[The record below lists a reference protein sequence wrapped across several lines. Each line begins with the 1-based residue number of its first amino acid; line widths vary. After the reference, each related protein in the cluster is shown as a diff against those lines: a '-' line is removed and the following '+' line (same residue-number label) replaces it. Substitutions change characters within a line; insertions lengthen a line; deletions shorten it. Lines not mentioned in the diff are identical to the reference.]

1 VSTYKAFEVREETE
15 KNFVGTIV
23 EKSALELAEG
33 SVSIEVCYSSVNY
46 KDALSASG
54 SKAVTREYP
63 HVPGIDAAGTVL
75 ASTDSNFAV
84 GDEVVVTGYDLGMNT
99 AGGFGQQVTVPG
111 GWVTKL
117 PVGLSLRDSMVL
129 GTAGL
134 TAGLCVNKLLLNG
147 ITPEA
152 GKVLVTGATG
162 GVGIIAC
169 ALLVKLGFEVVAS
182 TGKLAETAKLTALGV
197 SEVISREAFSEENPR
212 PMLKE
217 SYAAA
222 VDVAGGTT
230 LVNVIKSLS
239 YGGSVAACGLV
250 DSPAL
255 SATVLPFILRGVNLL
270 GVDSVELP
278 LAQKQQVWNLF
289 ANEWALTDIDSLAE
303 TIVLAELPAVLAK
316 VLAGGAIGRYVLETT
331 LVNVIKSLSYGGSVA
346 ACGLVDSPAL
356 SATVLPFILRG
367 VNLLGVDSVELPLA
381 QKQQVW
387 NLFAN
392 EWALTDID
400 SLAETIVLA
409 ELPAVLAK
417 VLAGGAIGRYVLDL
431 RA

>member
-1 VSTYKAFEVREETE
+1 MSTYKAFEVREETE

-222 VDVAGGTT
+222 VDVAGG
-230 LVNVIKSLS
+230 
-239 YGGSVAACGLV
+239 A
-250 DSPAL
+250 
-255 SATVLPFILRGVNLL
+255 
-270 GVDSVELP
+270 
-278 LAQKQQVWNLF
+278 
-289 ANEWALTDIDSLAE
+289 
-303 TIVLAELPAVLAK
+303 
-316 VLAGGAIGRYVLETT
+316 T

>member
-278 LAQKQQVWNLF
+278 LDQKQQIWNLF
-289 ANEWALTDIDSLAE
+289 ANEWALTDIE
-303 TIVLAELPAVLAK
+303 
-316 VLAGGAIGRYVLETT
+316 
-331 LVNVIKSLSYGGSVA
+331 
-346 ACGLVDSPAL
+346 
-356 SATVLPFILRG
+356 
-367 VNLLGVDSVELPLA
+367 
-381 QKQQVW
+381 
-387 NLFAN
+387 
-392 EWALTDID
+392 

>member
-1 VSTYKAFEVREETE
+1 MSTYKAFEVREETE
-15 KNFVGTIV
+15 KNFVGAIV

-33 SVSIEVCYSSVNY
+33 SVSIEVHYSSVNY

-63 HVPGIDAAGTVL
+63 HVPGIDAAGKVL

-303 TIVLAELPAVLAK
+303 TIVLAELPAVLVK
-316 VLAGGAIGRYVLETT
+316 VLAGGAV
-331 LVNVIKSLSYGGSVA
+331 
-346 ACGLVDSPAL
+346 
-356 SATVLPFILRG
+356 
-367 VNLLGVDSVELPLA
+367 
-381 QKQQVW
+381 
-387 NLFAN
+387 
-392 EWALTDID
+392 
-400 SLAETIVLA
+400 
-409 ELPAVLAK
+409 
-417 VLAGGAIGRYVLDL
+417 GRYVLDL

>member
-1 VSTYKAFEVREETE
+1 MSTYKAFEVREETE

-63 HVPGIDAAGTVL
+63 HVPGIDAAGTVI

-134 TAGLCVNKLLLNG
+134 TAGLCVNKLLLND

-316 VLAGGAIGRYVLETT
+316 VLAGGAIGRYVL
-331 LVNVIKSLSYGGSVA
+331 
-346 ACGLVDSPAL
+346 
-356 SATVLPFILRG
+356 
-367 VNLLGVDSVELPLA
+367 
-381 QKQQVW
+381 
-387 NLFAN
+387 
-392 EWALTDID
+392 
-400 SLAETIVLA
+400 
-409 ELPAVLAK
+409 
-417 VLAGGAIGRYVLDL
+417 DL

>member
-1 VSTYKAFEVREETE
+1 MSTYKAFEVREETE
-15 KNFVGTIV
+15 KKFVGAIV
-23 EKSALELAEG
+23 EKSALELVEG
-33 SVSIEVCYSSVNY
+33 SVSIEVHYSSVNY

-117 PVGLSLRDSMVL
+117 PVGLSLHDSMVL

-182 TGKLAETAKLTALGV
+182 TGKLAEAAKLTALGV

-222 VDVAGGTT
+222 VDVAGGAT

-278 LAQKQQVWNLF
+278 LAQKQQIWNLF
-289 ANEWALTDIDSLAE
+289 ANEWA
-303 TIVLAELPAVLAK
+303 V
-316 VLAGGAIGRYVLETT
+316 
-331 LVNVIKSLSYGGSVA
+331 
-346 ACGLVDSPAL
+346 
-356 SATVLPFILRG
+356 
-367 VNLLGVDSVELPLA
+367 
-381 QKQQVW
+381 
-387 NLFAN
+387 
-392 EWALTDID
+392 TDID

>member
-1 VSTYKAFEVREETE
+1 MSTYKAFEVREETE
-15 KNFVGTIV
+15 KKFVGAIV

-33 SVSIEVCYSSVNY
+33 SVSIEVHYSSVNY

-278 LAQKQQVWNLF
+278 LAQKQQ
-289 ANEWALTDIDSLAE
+289 I
-303 TIVLAELPAVLAK
+303 
-316 VLAGGAIGRYVLETT
+316 
-331 LVNVIKSLSYGGSVA
+331 
-346 ACGLVDSPAL
+346 
-356 SATVLPFILRG
+356 
-367 VNLLGVDSVELPLA
+367 
-381 QKQQVW
+381 W

>member
-1 VSTYKAFEVREETE
+1 MSTYKAFEVREETE
-15 KNFVGTIV
+15 KKFVGAIV
-23 EKSALELAEG
+23 EKSALELVEG
-33 SVSIEVCYSSVNY
+33 SVSIEVHYSSVNY

-117 PVGLSLRDSMVL
+117 PVGLSLHDSMVL

-147 ITPEA
+147 ITPES

-182 TGKLAETAKLTALGV
+182 TGKLAEAAKLTALGV

-222 VDVAGGTT
+222 VDVAGGAT

-278 LAQKQQVWNLF
+278 LAQKQQ
-289 ANEWALTDIDSLAE
+289 I
-303 TIVLAELPAVLAK
+303 
-316 VLAGGAIGRYVLETT
+316 
-331 LVNVIKSLSYGGSVA
+331 
-346 ACGLVDSPAL
+346 
-356 SATVLPFILRG
+356 
-367 VNLLGVDSVELPLA
+367 
-381 QKQQVW
+381 W

>member
-1 VSTYKAFEVREETE
+1 MSTYKAFEVREETE

-278 LAQKQQVWNLF
+278 LAQKQQIWNLF
-289 ANEWALTDIDSLAE
+289 ANEWALTE
-303 TIVLAELPAVLAK
+303 
-316 VLAGGAIGRYVLETT
+316 
-331 LVNVIKSLSYGGSVA
+331 
-346 ACGLVDSPAL
+346 
-356 SATVLPFILRG
+356 
-367 VNLLGVDSVELPLA
+367 
-381 QKQQVW
+381 
-387 NLFAN
+387 
-392 EWALTDID
+392 ID

>member
-1 VSTYKAFEVREETE
+1 VSTYKAFEVREEIE
-15 KNFVGTIV
+15 KKFVGAIV

-33 SVSIEVCYSSVNY
+33 SVSIEVHYSSVNY

-63 HVPGIDAAGTVL
+63 HVPGIDAAGKVL
-75 ASTDSNFAV
+75 ASTDSHFAV

-134 TAGLCVNKLLLNG
+134 TAGLCVNKLLLNS

-162 GVGIIAC
+162 GVGIITC

-182 TGKLAETAKLTALGV
+182 TGKLAETAKLMALGV

-217 SYAAA
+217 GYAAA

-303 TIVLAELPAVLAK
+303 TMVLAELPAVLAK
-316 VLAGGAIGRYVLETT
+316 VLAGGAV
-331 LVNVIKSLSYGGSVA
+331 
-346 ACGLVDSPAL
+346 
-356 SATVLPFILRG
+356 
-367 VNLLGVDSVELPLA
+367 
-381 QKQQVW
+381 
-387 NLFAN
+387 
-392 EWALTDID
+392 
-400 SLAETIVLA
+400 
-409 ELPAVLAK
+409 
-417 VLAGGAIGRYVLDL
+417 GRYVLDL

>member
-1 VSTYKAFEVREETE
+1 MSTYKAFEVREEIE
-15 KNFVGTIV
+15 KKFVGAIV

-33 SVSIEVCYSSVNY
+33 SVSIEVHYSSVNY

-63 HVPGIDAAGTVL
+63 HVPGIDAAGKVL

-134 TAGLCVNKLLLNG
+134 TAGLCVNKLLLNS

-182 TGKLAETAKLTALGV
+182 TGKLAETAKLMALGV

-217 SYAAA
+217 GYAAA

-278 LAQKQQVWNLF
+278 LAQKQQIWNLF

-303 TIVLAELPAVLAK
+303 TMVLAELPAVLAK
-316 VLAGGAIGRYVLETT
+316 VLAGGAV
-331 LVNVIKSLSYGGSVA
+331 
-346 ACGLVDSPAL
+346 
-356 SATVLPFILRG
+356 
-367 VNLLGVDSVELPLA
+367 
-381 QKQQVW
+381 
-387 NLFAN
+387 
-392 EWALTDID
+392 
-400 SLAETIVLA
+400 
-409 ELPAVLAK
+409 
-417 VLAGGAIGRYVLDL
+417 GRYVLDL

>member
-278 LAQKQQVWNLF
+278 LDQKQQIWN
-289 ANEWALTDIDSLAE
+289 
-303 TIVLAELPAVLAK
+303 
-316 VLAGGAIGRYVLETT
+316 
-331 LVNVIKSLSYGGSVA
+331 
-346 ACGLVDSPAL
+346 
-356 SATVLPFILRG
+356 
-367 VNLLGVDSVELPLA
+367 
-381 QKQQVW
+381 Q
-387 NLFAN
+387 FAN

>member
-1 VSTYKAFEVREETE
+1 M
-15 KNFVGTIV
+15 
-23 EKSALELAEG
+23 
-33 SVSIEVCYSSVNY
+33 
-46 KDALSASG
+46 
-54 SKAVTREYP
+54 
-63 HVPGIDAAGTVL
+63 
-75 ASTDSNFAV
+75 

-182 TGKLAETAKLTALGV
+182 TGKLAETAKLMALGV

-316 VLAGGAIGRYVLETT
+316 VLAGGAV
-331 LVNVIKSLSYGGSVA
+331 
-346 ACGLVDSPAL
+346 
-356 SATVLPFILRG
+356 
-367 VNLLGVDSVELPLA
+367 
-381 QKQQVW
+381 
-387 NLFAN
+387 
-392 EWALTDID
+392 
-400 SLAETIVLA
+400 
-409 ELPAVLAK
+409 
-417 VLAGGAIGRYVLDL
+417 GRYVLDL

>member
-1 VSTYKAFEVREETE
+1 MSTYKAFEVREEIE
-15 KNFVGTIV
+15 KKFVGAIV

-33 SVSIEVCYSSVNY
+33 SVSIEVHYSSVNY

-63 HVPGIDAAGTVL
+63 HVPGIDAAGKVL

-134 TAGLCVNKLLLNG
+134 TAGLCVNKLLLNS

-182 TGKLAETAKLTALGV
+182 TGKLAETAKLMALGV

-217 SYAAA
+217 GYAAA

-278 LAQKQQVWNLF
+278 LAQKQQIWNLF

-303 TIVLAELPAVLAK
+303 TIALAELPAVLAK
-316 VLAGGAIGRYVLETT
+316 VLAGGAV
-331 LVNVIKSLSYGGSVA
+331 
-346 ACGLVDSPAL
+346 
-356 SATVLPFILRG
+356 
-367 VNLLGVDSVELPLA
+367 
-381 QKQQVW
+381 
-387 NLFAN
+387 
-392 EWALTDID
+392 
-400 SLAETIVLA
+400 
-409 ELPAVLAK
+409 
-417 VLAGGAIGRYVLDL
+417 GRYVLDL

>member
-1 VSTYKAFEVREETE
+1 MNTYKAFEVREETE
-15 KNFVGTIV
+15 KSFVGAIV

-33 SVSIEVCYSSVNY
+33 SVSIEVHYSSVNY

-63 HVPGIDAAGTVL
+63 HVPGIDAAGKVL

-134 TAGLCVNKLLLNG
+134 TAGLCVNKLLTNG

-162 GVGIIAC
+162 GVGSITC
-169 ALLVKLGFEVVAS
+169 VLLVKLGFEVVAS
-182 TGKLAETAKLTALGV
+182 TGKSAETAKLTALGV

-289 ANEWALTDIDSLAE
+289 ANEWALTDMDSLAE
-303 TIVLAELPAVLAK
+303 TIALAELPAVLAK
-316 VLAGGAIGRYVLETT
+316 VLAGGAV
-331 LVNVIKSLSYGGSVA
+331 
-346 ACGLVDSPAL
+346 
-356 SATVLPFILRG
+356 
-367 VNLLGVDSVELPLA
+367 
-381 QKQQVW
+381 
-387 NLFAN
+387 
-392 EWALTDID
+392 
-400 SLAETIVLA
+400 
-409 ELPAVLAK
+409 
-417 VLAGGAIGRYVLDL
+417 GRYVLDL

>member
-1 VSTYKAFEVREETE
+1 MSTYKAFEVREETE

-33 SVSIEVCYSSVNY
+33 SVSIEVHYSSVNY

-278 LAQKQQVWNLF
+278 LAQKQQ
-289 ANEWALTDIDSLAE
+289 I
-303 TIVLAELPAVLAK
+303 
-316 VLAGGAIGRYVLETT
+316 
-331 LVNVIKSLSYGGSVA
+331 
-346 ACGLVDSPAL
+346 
-356 SATVLPFILRG
+356 
-367 VNLLGVDSVELPLA
+367 
-381 QKQQVW
+381 W

>member
-1 VSTYKAFEVREETE
+1 MSTYKAFEVREETE
-15 KNFVGTIV
+15 KKFVGAIV
-23 EKSALELAEG
+23 EKSALELVEG
-33 SVSIEVCYSSVNY
+33 SVSIEVHYSSVNY

-182 TGKLAETAKLTALGV
+182 TGKLAEAAKLTALGV

-222 VDVAGGTT
+222 VDVAGGAT

-278 LAQKQQVWNLF
+278 LAQKQQIWNLF
-289 ANEWALTDIDSLAE
+289 ANEWAPTDIE
-303 TIVLAELPAVLAK
+303 
-316 VLAGGAIGRYVLETT
+316 
-331 LVNVIKSLSYGGSVA
+331 
-346 ACGLVDSPAL
+346 
-356 SATVLPFILRG
+356 
-367 VNLLGVDSVELPLA
+367 
-381 QKQQVW
+381 
-387 NLFAN
+387 
-392 EWALTDID
+392 

>member
-1 VSTYKAFEVREETE
+1 MSTYKAFEVREEIE
-15 KNFVGTIV
+15 KKFVGAIV

-33 SVSIEVCYSSVNY
+33 SVSIEVHYSSVNY

-134 TAGLCVNKLLLNG
+134 TAGLCVNKLLLSG

-162 GVGIIAC
+162 GVGIITC

-182 TGKLAETAKLTALGV
+182 TGKLAETAKLMALGV

-316 VLAGGAIGRYVLETT
+316 VLAGGAV
-331 LVNVIKSLSYGGSVA
+331 
-346 ACGLVDSPAL
+346 
-356 SATVLPFILRG
+356 
-367 VNLLGVDSVELPLA
+367 
-381 QKQQVW
+381 
-387 NLFAN
+387 
-392 EWALTDID
+392 
-400 SLAETIVLA
+400 
-409 ELPAVLAK
+409 
-417 VLAGGAIGRYVLDL
+417 GRYVLDL

>member
-1 VSTYKAFEVREETE
+1 MSTYKAFEVREEIE
-15 KNFVGTIV
+15 KKFVGAIV

-33 SVSIEVCYSSVNY
+33 SVSIEVHYSSVNY

-63 HVPGIDAAGTVL
+63 HVPGIDAAGKVL
-75 ASTDSNFAV
+75 ASTDSHFAV

-134 TAGLCVNKLLLNG
+134 TAGLCVNKLLLNS

-162 GVGIIAC
+162 GVGIITC

-182 TGKLAETAKLTALGV
+182 TGKLAETAKLMALGV

-303 TIVLAELPAVLAK
+303 TMVLAELPAVLAK
-316 VLAGGAIGRYVLETT
+316 VLAGGAV
-331 LVNVIKSLSYGGSVA
+331 
-346 ACGLVDSPAL
+346 
-356 SATVLPFILRG
+356 
-367 VNLLGVDSVELPLA
+367 
-381 QKQQVW
+381 
-387 NLFAN
+387 
-392 EWALTDID
+392 
-400 SLAETIVLA
+400 
-409 ELPAVLAK
+409 
-417 VLAGGAIGRYVLDL
+417 GRYVLDL

>member
-1 VSTYKAFEVREETE
+1 MSTYKAFEVREEIE
-15 KNFVGTIV
+15 KKFVGAIV

-33 SVSIEVCYSSVNY
+33 SVSIEVHYSSVNY

-63 HVPGIDAAGTVL
+63 HVPGIDAAGKVL

-134 TAGLCVNKLLLNG
+134 TAGLCVNKLLLSG

-162 GVGIIAC
+162 GVGIITC

-182 TGKLAETAKLTALGV
+182 TGKLAETAKLMALGV

-217 SYAAA
+217 GYAAA

-303 TIVLAELPAVLAK
+303 TIVLSELPAVLAK
-316 VLAGGAIGRYVLETT
+316 VLAGGAV
-331 LVNVIKSLSYGGSVA
+331 
-346 ACGLVDSPAL
+346 
-356 SATVLPFILRG
+356 
-367 VNLLGVDSVELPLA
+367 
-381 QKQQVW
+381 
-387 NLFAN
+387 
-392 EWALTDID
+392 
-400 SLAETIVLA
+400 
-409 ELPAVLAK
+409 
-417 VLAGGAIGRYVLDL
+417 GRYVLDL

>member
-1 VSTYKAFEVREETE
+1 MSTYKAFEVREETE

-33 SVSIEVCYSSVNY
+33 SVSIQVCYSSVNY

-75 ASTDSNFAV
+75 VSTDSNFAV

-278 LAQKQQVWNLF
+278 LDQKQQIWN
-289 ANEWALTDIDSLAE
+289 
-303 TIVLAELPAVLAK
+303 
-316 VLAGGAIGRYVLETT
+316 
-331 LVNVIKSLSYGGSVA
+331 
-346 ACGLVDSPAL
+346 
-356 SATVLPFILRG
+356 
-367 VNLLGVDSVELPLA
+367 
-381 QKQQVW
+381 Q
-387 NLFAN
+387 FAN

>member
-1 VSTYKAFEVREETE
+1 MSKYKAFEVREEIE
-15 KNFVGTIV
+15 KKFVGAIV

-33 SVSIEVCYSSVNY
+33 SVSIEVHYSSVNY

-63 HVPGIDAAGTVL
+63 HVPGIDAAGKVL

-134 TAGLCVNKLLLNG
+134 TAGLCVNKLLLNN

-182 TGKLAETAKLTALGV
+182 TGKSAETAKLMALGV

-217 SYAAA
+217 GYAAA

-255 SATVLPFILRGVNLL
+255 SATVFPFILRGVNLL
-270 GVDSVELP
+270 GIDSVELP

-303 TIVLAELPAVLAK
+303 TMVLAELPAVLAK
-316 VLAGGAIGRYVLETT
+316 VLAGGAV
-331 LVNVIKSLSYGGSVA
+331 
-346 ACGLVDSPAL
+346 
-356 SATVLPFILRG
+356 
-367 VNLLGVDSVELPLA
+367 
-381 QKQQVW
+381 
-387 NLFAN
+387 
-392 EWALTDID
+392 
-400 SLAETIVLA
+400 
-409 ELPAVLAK
+409 
-417 VLAGGAIGRYVLDL
+417 GRYVLDL

>member
-1 VSTYKAFEVREETE
+1 MSTYKAFEVREETE
-15 KNFVGTIV
+15 KNFVGAIV

-33 SVSIEVCYSSVNY
+33 SVSIEVHYSSVNY

-63 HVPGIDAAGTVL
+63 HVPGIDAAGKVL

-134 TAGLCVNKLLLNG
+134 TAGLCVNKLLSNG

-278 LAQKQQVWNLF
+278 LAQKKQVWNLF
-289 ANEWALTDIDSLAE
+289 ANEWALSDIDSLAE
-303 TIVLAELPAVLAK
+303 NIVLAELPAVLAK
-316 VLAGGAIGRYVLETT
+316 VLAGGAV
-331 LVNVIKSLSYGGSVA
+331 
-346 ACGLVDSPAL
+346 
-356 SATVLPFILRG
+356 
-367 VNLLGVDSVELPLA
+367 
-381 QKQQVW
+381 
-387 NLFAN
+387 
-392 EWALTDID
+392 
-400 SLAETIVLA
+400 
-409 ELPAVLAK
+409 
-417 VLAGGAIGRYVLDL
+417 GRYVLDL

>member
-1 VSTYKAFEVREETE
+1 MSTYKAFEVREEIE
-15 KNFVGTIV
+15 KKFVGAIV

-33 SVSIEVCYSSVNY
+33 SVSIEVHYSSVNY

-63 HVPGIDAAGTVL
+63 HVPGIDAAGKVL

-182 TGKLAETAKLTALGV
+182 TGKLAETAKLMALGV

-303 TIVLAELPAVLAK
+303 TIVLAELPAVLVK
-316 VLAGGAIGRYVLETT
+316 VLAGGAV
-331 LVNVIKSLSYGGSVA
+331 
-346 ACGLVDSPAL
+346 
-356 SATVLPFILRG
+356 
-367 VNLLGVDSVELPLA
+367 
-381 QKQQVW
+381 
-387 NLFAN
+387 
-392 EWALTDID
+392 
-400 SLAETIVLA
+400 
-409 ELPAVLAK
+409 
-417 VLAGGAIGRYVLDL
+417 GRYVLDL

>member
-1 VSTYKAFEVREETE
+1 MSTYKAFEVREETE
-15 KNFVGTIV
+15 KKFVGAIV

-33 SVSIEVCYSSVNY
+33 SVSIEVHYSSVNY

-63 HVPGIDAAGTVL
+63 HVPGIDAAGKVL

-134 TAGLCVNKLLLNG
+134 TAGLCVNKLLLNN

-182 TGKLAETAKLTALGV
+182 TGKLAETAKLMALGV

-278 LAQKQQVWNLF
+278 LAQKQQIWNLF

-303 TIVLAELPAVLAK
+303 TMVLAELPAVLAK
-316 VLAGGAIGRYVLETT
+316 VLAGGAV
-331 LVNVIKSLSYGGSVA
+331 
-346 ACGLVDSPAL
+346 
-356 SATVLPFILRG
+356 
-367 VNLLGVDSVELPLA
+367 
-381 QKQQVW
+381 
-387 NLFAN
+387 
-392 EWALTDID
+392 
-400 SLAETIVLA
+400 
-409 ELPAVLAK
+409 
-417 VLAGGAIGRYVLDL
+417 GRYVLDL

>member
-1 VSTYKAFEVREETE
+1 MSTYKAFEVREETE

-134 TAGLCVNKLLLNG
+134 TAGLCVNKLLSNG

-197 SEVISREAFSEENPR
+197 SEVISRDAFSEENPR

-316 VLAGGAIGRYVLETT
+316 VLAGGAIGRYVL
-331 LVNVIKSLSYGGSVA
+331 
-346 ACGLVDSPAL
+346 
-356 SATVLPFILRG
+356 
-367 VNLLGVDSVELPLA
+367 
-381 QKQQVW
+381 
-387 NLFAN
+387 
-392 EWALTDID
+392 
-400 SLAETIVLA
+400 
-409 ELPAVLAK
+409 
-417 VLAGGAIGRYVLDL
+417 DL

>member
-1 VSTYKAFEVREETE
+1 MSTYKAFEVREETE

-278 LAQKQQVWNLF
+278 LDQKQQIWN
-289 ANEWALTDIDSLAE
+289 
-303 TIVLAELPAVLAK
+303 
-316 VLAGGAIGRYVLETT
+316 
-331 LVNVIKSLSYGGSVA
+331 
-346 ACGLVDSPAL
+346 
-356 SATVLPFILRG
+356 
-367 VNLLGVDSVELPLA
+367 
-381 QKQQVW
+381 Q
-387 NLFAN
+387 FAN

>member
-1 VSTYKAFEVREETE
+1 MSTYKAFEVREETE
-15 KNFVGTIV
+15 KKFVGAIV
-23 EKSALELAEG
+23 EKSALDLVEG
-33 SVSIEVCYSSVNY
+33 SVSIEVHYSSVNY

-134 TAGLCVNKLLLNG
+134 TAGLCVNKLLVNG
-147 ITPEA
+147 ITPES

-182 TGKLAETAKLTALGV
+182 TGKLAEAAKLTALGV

-222 VDVAGGTT
+222 VDVAGGAT

-278 LAQKQQVWNLF
+278 LAQKQQ
-289 ANEWALTDIDSLAE
+289 I
-303 TIVLAELPAVLAK
+303 
-316 VLAGGAIGRYVLETT
+316 
-331 LVNVIKSLSYGGSVA
+331 
-346 ACGLVDSPAL
+346 
-356 SATVLPFILRG
+356 
-367 VNLLGVDSVELPLA
+367 
-381 QKQQVW
+381 W

>member
-1 VSTYKAFEVREETE
+1 MSTYKAFEVREETE

-33 SVSIEVCYSSVNY
+33 TVSIEVCYSSVNY

-316 VLAGGAIGRYVLETT
+316 VLAGGAIGRYVL
-331 LVNVIKSLSYGGSVA
+331 
-346 ACGLVDSPAL
+346 
-356 SATVLPFILRG
+356 
-367 VNLLGVDSVELPLA
+367 
-381 QKQQVW
+381 
-387 NLFAN
+387 
-392 EWALTDID
+392 
-400 SLAETIVLA
+400 
-409 ELPAVLAK
+409 
-417 VLAGGAIGRYVLDL
+417 DL

>member
-1 VSTYKAFEVREETE
+1 MSTYKAFEVREETE
-15 KNFVGTIV
+15 KKFVGAIV

-33 SVSIEVCYSSVNY
+33 SVSIEVHYSSVNY

-63 HVPGIDAAGTVL
+63 HVPGIDAAGKVL

-303 TIVLAELPAVLAK
+303 TMVLAELPAVLAK
-316 VLAGGAIGRYVLETT
+316 VLAGGAV
-331 LVNVIKSLSYGGSVA
+331 
-346 ACGLVDSPAL
+346 
-356 SATVLPFILRG
+356 
-367 VNLLGVDSVELPLA
+367 
-381 QKQQVW
+381 
-387 NLFAN
+387 
-392 EWALTDID
+392 
-400 SLAETIVLA
+400 
-409 ELPAVLAK
+409 
-417 VLAGGAIGRYVLDL
+417 GRYVLDL

>member
-33 SVSIEVCYSSVNY
+33 SVSIEVHYSSVNY

-316 VLAGGAIGRYVLETT
+316 VLAGGAV
-331 LVNVIKSLSYGGSVA
+331 
-346 ACGLVDSPAL
+346 
-356 SATVLPFILRG
+356 
-367 VNLLGVDSVELPLA
+367 
-381 QKQQVW
+381 
-387 NLFAN
+387 
-392 EWALTDID
+392 
-400 SLAETIVLA
+400 
-409 ELPAVLAK
+409 
-417 VLAGGAIGRYVLDL
+417 GRYVLDL

>member
-1 VSTYKAFEVREETE
+1 MSTYKAFEVREEIE
-15 KNFVGTIV
+15 KKFVGAIV

-33 SVSIEVCYSSVNY
+33 SVSIEVHYSSVNY

-63 HVPGIDAAGTVL
+63 HVPGIDAAGKVL

-217 SYAAA
+217 GYAAA

-230 LVNVIKSLS
+230 LVNVIKSLN

-278 LAQKQQVWNLF
+278 LAQKQQIWNLF

-303 TIVLAELPAVLAK
+303 TIVLSELPAVLAK
-316 VLAGGAIGRYVLETT
+316 VLAGGAV
-331 LVNVIKSLSYGGSVA
+331 
-346 ACGLVDSPAL
+346 
-356 SATVLPFILRG
+356 
-367 VNLLGVDSVELPLA
+367 
-381 QKQQVW
+381 
-387 NLFAN
+387 
-392 EWALTDID
+392 
-400 SLAETIVLA
+400 
-409 ELPAVLAK
+409 
-417 VLAGGAIGRYVLDL
+417 GRYVLDL

>member
-1 VSTYKAFEVREETE
+1 MSTYKAFEVREETE

-33 SVSIEVCYSSVNY
+33 SISIEVCYSSVNY

-278 LAQKQQVWNLF
+278 LAQKQQIWNLF
-289 ANEWALTDIDSLAE
+289 ANEWALTDIE
-303 TIVLAELPAVLAK
+303 
-316 VLAGGAIGRYVLETT
+316 
-331 LVNVIKSLSYGGSVA
+331 
-346 ACGLVDSPAL
+346 
-356 SATVLPFILRG
+356 
-367 VNLLGVDSVELPLA
+367 
-381 QKQQVW
+381 
-387 NLFAN
+387 
-392 EWALTDID
+392 

>member
-1 VSTYKAFEVREETE
+1 MSTYKAFEVREETE

-278 LAQKQQVWNLF
+278 LAQKQQIWNLF
-289 ANEWALTDIDSLAE
+289 ANEWA
-303 TIVLAELPAVLAK
+303 V
-316 VLAGGAIGRYVLETT
+316 
-331 LVNVIKSLSYGGSVA
+331 
-346 ACGLVDSPAL
+346 
-356 SATVLPFILRG
+356 
-367 VNLLGVDSVELPLA
+367 
-381 QKQQVW
+381 
-387 NLFAN
+387 
-392 EWALTDID
+392 TDID

>member
-1 VSTYKAFEVREETE
+1 MSTYKAFEVREEIE
-15 KNFVGTIV
+15 KKFVGAIV

-33 SVSIEVCYSSVNY
+33 SVSIEVHYSSVNY

-63 HVPGIDAAGTVL
+63 HVPGIDAAGKVL

-134 TAGLCVNKLLLNG
+134 TAGLCVNKLLINS
-147 ITPEA
+147 IMPEA

-182 TGKLAETAKLTALGV
+182 TGKLAETAKLMALGV

-303 TIVLAELPAVLAK
+303 TMVLAELPAVLAK
-316 VLAGGAIGRYVLETT
+316 VLAGGAV
-331 LVNVIKSLSYGGSVA
+331 
-346 ACGLVDSPAL
+346 
-356 SATVLPFILRG
+356 
-367 VNLLGVDSVELPLA
+367 
-381 QKQQVW
+381 
-387 NLFAN
+387 
-392 EWALTDID
+392 
-400 SLAETIVLA
+400 
-409 ELPAVLAK
+409 
-417 VLAGGAIGRYVLDL
+417 GRYVLDL

>member
-1 VSTYKAFEVREETE
+1 MNTYKAFEVREETE
-15 KNFVGTIV
+15 KSFVGAIV

-33 SVSIEVCYSSVNY
+33 SVSIEVHYSSVNY

-63 HVPGIDAAGTVL
+63 HVPGIDAAGKVL

-134 TAGLCVNKLLLNG
+134 TAGLCVNKLLSNG

-162 GVGIIAC
+162 GVGSITC
-169 ALLVKLGFEVVAS
+169 VLLVKLGFEVVAS

-316 VLAGGAIGRYVLETT
+316 VLAGGAV
-331 LVNVIKSLSYGGSVA
+331 
-346 ACGLVDSPAL
+346 
-356 SATVLPFILRG
+356 
-367 VNLLGVDSVELPLA
+367 
-381 QKQQVW
+381 
-387 NLFAN
+387 
-392 EWALTDID
+392 
-400 SLAETIVLA
+400 
-409 ELPAVLAK
+409 
-417 VLAGGAIGRYVLDL
+417 GRYVLDL

>member
-15 KNFVGTIV
+15 KKFVGAIV
-23 EKSALELAEG
+23 EKSALELVEG
-33 SVSIEVCYSSVNY
+33 SVSIEVHYSSVNY

-316 VLAGGAIGRYVLETT
+316 VLAGGAIGRYVL
-331 LVNVIKSLSYGGSVA
+331 
-346 ACGLVDSPAL
+346 
-356 SATVLPFILRG
+356 
-367 VNLLGVDSVELPLA
+367 
-381 QKQQVW
+381 
-387 NLFAN
+387 
-392 EWALTDID
+392 
-400 SLAETIVLA
+400 
-409 ELPAVLAK
+409 
-417 VLAGGAIGRYVLDL
+417 DL